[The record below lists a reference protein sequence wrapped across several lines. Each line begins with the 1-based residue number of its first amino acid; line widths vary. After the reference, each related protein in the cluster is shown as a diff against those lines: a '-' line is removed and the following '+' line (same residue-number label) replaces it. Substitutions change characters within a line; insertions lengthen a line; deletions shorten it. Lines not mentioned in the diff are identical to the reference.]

1 MIQRIQTVWLLLS
14 SLVLFALFLFPY
26 VSYIDLVGLGKNIY
40 VSGVYSSVNNVAT
53 KESTFLLMT
62 IATVVLALIP
72 LFIIFKYKNRKTQL
86 SLILVQVILICLFA
100 IWMFISANNILSLI
114 NQSIGANNI
123 GIGFFL
129 LPVSILF
136 LGLAIRGIRND
147 NKLIKSADRL
157 R

>member
-1 MIQRIQTVWLLLS
+1 MIQRIQTVGLLLS
-14 SLVLFALFLFPY
+14 SLVLFALFLFPD

-53 KESTFLLMT
+53 KESSFLLMT

>member
-53 KESTFLLMT
+53 KESTFLLMS

-72 LFIIFKYKNRKTQL
+72 LFIIFKFRNRKLQL
-86 SLILVQVILICLFA
+86 TLILIQVILICLFA
-100 IWMFISANNILSLI
+100 IWMFIAANSILSLI
-114 NQSIGANNI
+114 NQSIGASNI

-129 LPVSILF
+129 LPVSIVL

>member
-53 KESTFLLMT
+53 KESSFLLMT

>member
-53 KESTFLLMT
+53 KESSFLLMT

-100 IWMFISANNILSLI
+100 IWMFISADNILSLI

>member
-1 MIQRIQTVWLLLS
+1 
-14 SLVLFALFLFPY
+14 
-26 VSYIDLVGLGKNIY
+26 
-40 VSGVYSSVNNVAT
+40 
-53 KESTFLLMT
+53 MT

>member
-14 SLVLFALFLFPY
+14 SLILFALFLFPY

-53 KESTFLLMT
+53 KESTFLMMT
-62 IATVVLALIP
+62 IATVVLALVP
-72 LFIIFKYKNRKTQL
+72 LFIIFKFRNRKVQL
-86 SLILVQVILICLFA
+86 TLILIQVILICLFA
-100 IWMFISANNILSLI
+100 IWMFIAANSILNLI
-114 NQSIGANNI
+114 NQSIGASNI

-129 LPVSILF
+129 LPVSIVF
-136 LGLAIRGIRND
+136 LGLAVRGIRND

>member
-123 GIGFFL
+123 PIASFYSVFR
-129 LPVSILF
+129 
-136 LGLAIRGIRND
+136 LGHPWY
-147 NKLIKSADRL
+147 S
-157 R
+157 

>member
-62 IATVVLALIP
+62 ITTVVLALVP

>member
-53 KESTFLLMT
+53 KESTFLLMS

-72 LFIIFKYKNRKTQL
+72 LFIIFKFRNRKLQL
-86 SLILVQVILICLFA
+86 TLILIQVILICLFA
-100 IWMFISANNILSLI
+100 IWMFIAANSILSLI
-114 NQSIGANNI
+114 NQSIGASNI

-129 LPVSILF
+129 LPVSIVF

>member
-53 KESTFLLMT
+53 KESSFLLMT

-100 IWMFISANNILSLI
+100 IWMFISANNILTLI